1 MHAGSRLQTRDA
13 LIVGAGAAPSKKDVL
28 YNLSNPDPDAEAS
41 VKAYLTSLY
50 KGAKLEPT
58 TADDSLELTSK
69 IEKKY
74 KAAAIVE
81 YGLQV
86 RRNGVKRRKH
96 RVGVAHAFARP
107 DHADPVPH
115 CRPSPCPWATP
126 SRTWRP

>member
-1 MHAGSRLQTRDA
+1 MADM
-13 LIVGAGAAPSKKDVL
+13 IVAGAVPSKKDVL

-50 KGAKLEPT
+50 KGAKLEASS
-58 TADDSLELTSK
+58 ADDSLELTSK

-86 RRNGVKRRKH
+86 RVLT
-96 RVGVAHAFARP
+96 
-107 DHADPVPH
+107 
-115 CRPSPCPWATP
+115 S
-126 SRTWRP
+126 